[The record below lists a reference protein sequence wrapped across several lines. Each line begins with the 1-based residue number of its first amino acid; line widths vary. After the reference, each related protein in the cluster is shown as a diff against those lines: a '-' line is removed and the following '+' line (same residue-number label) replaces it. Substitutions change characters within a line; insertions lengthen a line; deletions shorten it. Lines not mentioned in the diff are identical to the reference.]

1 MIWDSFL
8 GRPRFLMMLGFVFSV
23 SRCEAIAL
31 SMMAW
36 AVVSPIVEEKLGS
49 GALSMLM
56 GATGGGVGVFLII
69 FNIIFFVDCGVR
81 FPTEGT
87 LIAAGVVVVDG
98 IVVVAELIVVAGLL
112 VAAGLVVLVELAGVV
127 AAGLVC
133 DLIVVR
139 GTVRCSVFP
148 LWRILAI
155 WLILV

>member
-1 MIWDSFL
+1 
-8 GRPRFLMMLGFVFSV
+8 
-23 SRCEAIAL
+23 
-31 SMMAW
+31 MMAW

-127 AAGLVC
+127 GLVVAAGLVC